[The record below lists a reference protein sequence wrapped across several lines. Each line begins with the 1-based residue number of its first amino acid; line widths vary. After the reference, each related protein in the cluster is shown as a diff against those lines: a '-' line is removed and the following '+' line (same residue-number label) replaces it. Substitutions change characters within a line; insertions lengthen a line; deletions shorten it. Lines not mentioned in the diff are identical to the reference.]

1 MTIHRPRAFYTLS
14 PQIVPNV
21 DANYKLQDTDLDTIF
36 SARQNPAYQAL
47 FEIGKF
53 GIPVL
58 RKITASYLLSISP
71 IIDTNNENK

>member
-14 PQIVPNV
+14 PQIAPNV
-21 DANYKLQDTDLDTIF
+21 DLNYKLQDADLDTIF
-36 SARQNPAYQAL
+36 KARQNPAYQAL
-47 FEIGKF
+47 FEIGIF

-58 RKITASYLLSISP
+58 RKITAPYSLSISP